1 MELIRSIN
9 TSTERAFIY
18 VSMDTAEG
26 RACVGH
32 WIWECALFLPYIK
45 DIQKK
50 TTIPLKIL
58 LNEKRRYKTNILS
71 DFGFYE
77 DDIVY
82 STRMAKDGEEWQQS
96 YVFPEENEYMMYVP
110 KFFYLWTVS
119 VNSTE
124 FFDALEQFR
133 SFYISSL
140 QPITKSTSIIYV
152 ARSRLENYQP
162 NKREFTNFDDFCTM
176 LDKRGVNILNVDT
189 LSSLTP
195 QFQAI
200 LSAKTIIV
208 EMGSAFQ
215 INATFIASN
224 SHIIV
229 INDVFKPN
237 FTVCNDSFIQIYRKL
252 MSLRNNTFEI
262 FSRGAIREPF
272 TIDLRE
278 FENVIDEYRS

>member
-9 TSTERAFIY
+9 TTTDTPFIY

-26 RACVGH
+26 TGCVGH

-58 LNEKRRYKTNILS
+58 LNEKRRYKTNILA

-77 DDIVY
+77 GDIVY
-82 STRMAKDGEEWQQS
+82 STKMANDGETLQEQ
-96 YVFPEENEYMMYVP
+96 YVVPVENEYMMYAP
-110 KFFYLWTVS
+110 KFFYLWKTS
-119 VNSTE
+119 VNTPE
-124 FFDALEQFR
+124 FFEALERFR
-133 SFYISSL
+133 QFYISTL
-140 QPITKSTSIIYV
+140 QPITKSTSIMYV
-152 ARSRLENYQP
+152 ARSKLENYAA
-162 NKREFTNFDDFCTM
+162 NKREFINFDDFCM
-176 LDKRGVNILNVDT
+176 LLDKKGVNILNIDT

-208 EMGSAFQ
+208 EMGSAFT
-215 INATFIASN
+215 INAAFIASN

-229 INDVFKPN
+229 INDNFDYNRCSYPFFQIFKN
-237 FTVCNDSFIQIYRKL
+237 L
-252 MSLRNNTFEI
+252 MSIRNNTIEI
-262 FSRGAIREPF
+262 FSHTQFGESF
-272 TIDLRE
+272 TIDLTK
-278 FENVIDEYRS
+278 FETYIDNI